1 MNINKEIQ
9 NNKDTY
15 LNELFELLRI
25 PSISTDKA
33 FYQEIKE
40 VAKLFKKALL
50 KVCDKVNIYQT
61 SGNPIVY
68 GEKIIDPNAPTIL
81 VYGHYDVQ
89 PANAN
94 KWGSKPFEPIIKT
107 TSIHPEGAI
116 FARGVSDDKGQV
128 FMHIKALELILKT
141 GKLKC
146 NIKFIIEGEEE
157 IGSKSIIEFVR
168 NNKEL
173 LVNDVILISDTVIIN
188 KNTPSITTGLRGLTY
203 LELTV
208 KGPDKDLHSGLYG
221 GVIANP
227 IYVLAEIIS
236 KLKDDDNK
244 ITIPNFYDNVEEV
257 SMNERKEMSKSH
269 FDINNLMAEA
279 KVHDIDK
286 EKGYTPFEQLS
297 IRPSL
302 NINGIYGGYTGEGGK
317 TIVPSYAKAK
327 ISMRL
332 MPNQNYKE
340 VAEMFSDYVKELA
353 PKSVKV
359 KVDFLQGCNG
369 YSTSI
374 LTKEYLS
381 IKEAFKKVYG
391 KNPIPQRNG
400 GSLPIVSVFEEELK
414 SKSILMG
421 FGLNSD
427 NVHSANEHFGIDI
440 FLKGIEVIYYSY
452 LFLSDKNEV
461 TPINKKG

>member
-1 MNINKEIQ
+1 MDINKQIQ

-25 PSISTDKA
+25 PSVSTDKA
-33 FYQEIKE
+33 FHEEIKE
-40 VAKLFKKALL
+40 GAKLFEKALL
-50 KVCDKVNIYQT
+50 KVCDKVTVYQT
-61 SGNPIVY
+61 SGSPIVY
-68 GEKIIDPNAPTIL
+68 GEKIINTNFPTLL

-89 PANAN
+89 PADEN
-94 KWGSKPFEPIIKT
+94 KWDSKPFEPIIKT

-128 FMHIKALELILKT
+128 FMHIKALELIQKT

-157 IGSKSIIEFVR
+157 IGSKSIIEFVKS
-168 NNKEL
+168 NKKL
-173 LVNDVILISDTVIIN
+173 LANDVILISDTAIIN
-188 KNTPSITTGLRGLTY
+188 KTTPSITTGLRGLTY

-208 KGPDKDLHSGLYG
+208 KGPNRDLHSGLYG
-221 GVIANP
+221 GVISNP
-227 IYVLAEIIS
+227 IYALAEIIS

-244 ITIPNFYDNVEEV
+244 ITIPNFYNDVEEV
-257 SMNERKEMSKSH
+257 SMNERKEMSKSP
-269 FDINNLMAEA
+269 FDIDKYKAEA
-279 KVHDIDK
+279 KVQDIDK
-286 EKGYTPFEQLS
+286 EKGYTPLEQLS
-297 IRPSL
+297 IRPTL
-302 NINGIYGGYTGEGGK
+302 NINGIYGGYTGKGGK
-317 TIVPSYAKAK
+317 TIIPSYAKAK

-340 VAEMFSDYVKELA
+340 VAKMFSNYVKELT

-359 KVDFLQGCNG
+359 DVDFLQGCNG

-374 LTKEYLS
+374 ATKEYLS
-381 IKEAFKKVYG
+381 VKKAFKKVYC
-391 KNPIPQRNG
+391 KDPIPQRNG
-400 GSLPIVSVFEEELK
+400 GSLPIVSIFEEELK

-427 NVHSANEHFGIDI
+427 NVHAANEHFGIDN

-452 LFLSDKNEV
+452 MYLSDY
-461 TPINKKG
+461 